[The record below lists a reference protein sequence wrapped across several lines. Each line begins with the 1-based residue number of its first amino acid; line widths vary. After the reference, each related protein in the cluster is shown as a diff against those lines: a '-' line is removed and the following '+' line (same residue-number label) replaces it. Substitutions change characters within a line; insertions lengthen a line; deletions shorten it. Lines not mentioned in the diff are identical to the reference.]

1 VTFWDSTALVPLI
14 VEEPASEAMRS
25 LFESDPV
32 ILIWWGTPV
41 ECLSAISRR
50 ERERELAPGMAGDAR
65 RLLEDLVGHLHEILA
80 SEEVRGHAQ
89 RLLLRHPLRAAD
101 ALQLAAAM
109 TWARSR
115 PRDHRFCTLDQ
126 RLAIAAREEGFH
138 VLDAERASWAG

>member
-1 VTFWDSTALVPLI
+1 MTFWDSSALLPLI
-14 VEEPASEAMRS
+14 VEEPASAVVRS
-25 LFESDPV
+25 LLETDPE

-50 ERERELAPGMAGDAR
+50 ERDSKLASGVAERAR
-65 RLLEDLVGHLHEILA
+65 RLLQDLRSHLHEILA
-80 SEEVRGHAQ
+80 SEEVRGHAE

-109 TWARSR
+109 TWARSK
-115 PRDHRFCTLDQ
+115 PRDHCFCTLDH

-138 VLDAERASWAG
+138 VLGARGGL

>member
-1 VTFWDSTALVPLI
+1 MIFWDSSALVPLI
-14 VEEPASEAMRS
+14 VEEPASAVVRS
-25 LFESDPV
+25 LLETDPE

-50 ERERELAPGMAGDAR
+50 ERESKLASGLAESAR
-65 RLLEDLVGHLHEILA
+65 RLLQDLLGHLHEILA
-80 SEEVRGHAQ
+80 SEEVRGHAE

-109 TWARSR
+109 TWARSK
-115 PRDHRFCTLDQ
+115 PRHHRLCTLDH

-138 VLDAERASWAG
+138 VLGA